1 MEELISACVEFYFKY
16 GESIEAI
23 VAREIEP
30 DALRIEEIIEWH
42 PKYKM
47 RPFKPIRKE
56 NIGWI
61 QANLADFLDPW
72 EKTYVWFLF
81 SNIQTKEA
89 FLELLPDVLKT
100 TAAPDGVSIPE
111 RRMMI
116 EIPKWDMIAL
126 KNKFIDNDQERYQ
139 S

>member
-1 MEELISACVEFYFKY
+1 M
-16 GESIEAI
+16 
-23 VAREIEP
+23 
-30 DALRIEEIIEWH
+30 
-42 PKYKM
+42 
-47 RPFKPIRKE
+47 
-56 NIGWI
+56 
-61 QANLADFLDPW
+61 DPW